1 MSLIL
6 LSLLSAPG
14 LAGGTAVWLDGAP
27 DPILTPELRA
37 LTAAQAAPSAPWD
50 TSDARAIAA
59 LNETLSAVRPLK
71 DELDGEPQ
79 ILYRLDAAL
88 GPVEVIR
95 PEDRESVYR
104 ALVFQGYAAD
114 RLFQD
119 AIADDPA
126 AEAYRTTLGDRPAVR
141 AWVDAVAMAPDRT
154 PTAEE
159 IPDEPQRLAYLELR
173 AAALLQKPASL
184 ELEGLPEGAAALVDG
199 LLVDGDQVA
208 LAPGRHRVHVTVDG
222 VIALRRVLEVRAGD
236 RLSLTWRATAE
247 ELVALTALLET
258 STTVPLSASVR
269 ARLDTLEAPVVLIV
283 SGRRAPLRYA
293 IAGDHAVL
301 QGDEP
306 RAARAAS
313 ALSAGVAVGG
323 GWLYDG
329 DFLLQNVDD
338 GAVSA
343 VGTVNAGTA
352 VMGLSVA
359 ASRGPFEVAVGAD
372 LTRPSGA
379 FHDLPVGDERLRLR
393 AFPYLQVGHPRLG
406 VAGGVLF
413 PWHYGVGPRAGWPLT
428 DHLGLVG
435 SYTHGIPMAVS
446 RAEGEPDFA
455 PSAARSAWLGVE
467 GQLSK

>member
-6 LSLLSAPG
+6 LSLLSGPG
-14 LAGGTAVWLDGAP
+14 LAGGTAVWLDDVP
-27 DPILTPELRA
+27 DPLLTPDLHA
-37 LTAAQAAPSAPWD
+37 LTAAQVAPSVPWD
-50 TSDARAIAA
+50 TSDTRAIAA
-59 LNETLSAVRPLK
+59 LEETLSAVRPLK

-88 GPVEVIR
+88 GSVEVMR
-95 PEDRESVYR
+95 PEDRETVYR

-119 AIADDPA
+119 SLADDPA
-126 AEAYRTTLGDRPAVR
+126 AAAYRTALGDRPSVR

-184 ELEGLPEGAAALVDG
+184 ALEGLPEDAATLVDG
-199 LLVDGDQVA
+199 LLVDGDRVV
-208 LAPGRHRVHVTVDG
+208 LAPGRHRIHVAVDG
-222 VIALRRVLEVRAGD
+222 VIALRRVIDVRAGD
-236 RLSLTWRATAE
+236 QLSLTWRATAE
-247 ELVALTALLET
+247 ELVALSALLET
-258 STTVPLSASVR
+258 SSTVPLPSPVR

-283 SGRRAPLRYA
+283 SGKRAPLRYA
-293 IAGDHAVL
+293 ITGAHAVL
-301 QGDEP
+301 QEGEP
-306 RAARAAS
+306 RAERS
-313 ALSAGVAVGG
+313 PGALSARAAVGG

-329 DFLLQNVDD
+329 EFLLQNVED

-343 VGTVNAGTA
+343 MGTVNAAA
-352 VMGLSVA
+352 VVVGLSTA
-359 ASRGPFEVAVGAD
+359 ASRGPFEVAIGVD
-372 LTRPSGA
+372 LTRPGGA
-379 FHDLPVGDERLRLR
+379 FHDLPIADERLRLR

-435 SYTHGIPMAVS
+435 SYTHGIPMTLS
-446 RAEGEPDFA
+446 RATGEPDFA
-455 PSAARSAWLGVE
+455 PSAARSAWLGIE
-467 GQLSK
+467 GRLSQ